1 MIDNQLSFT
10 QSAILDNIKI
20 ILENSIVKLSVDAS
34 KYDTLD
40 IIRASDKYL
49 NAKQELDIFESHPY
63 YEPSHKRGQQI
74 PE

>member
-40 IIRASDKYL
+40 IIRASYKCFSV
-49 NAKQELDIFESHPY
+49 KFQV
-63 YEPSHKRGQQI
+63 
-74 PE
+74 